1 MIVQD
6 TQTTNEP
13 VTLDVRQT
21 VYYEESFEINFHF
34 PVFNEASWKVLEYGH
49 GWVQIYTDDVDAIRH
64 AKELLEYTGEDHL
77 KVTIDGTEEHLLV
90 SFDNDNELHLVLD
103 LCMDDMDCYD
113 TEISM
118 EII

>member
-6 TQTTNEP
+6 NQTANNP

-34 PVFNEASWKVLEYGH
+34 PVFNEASWRVLESGH
-49 GWVQIYTDDVDAIRH
+49 GWVQIYTDDVDAIKH

-103 LCMDDMDCYD
+103 IHMDDMDCYD
-113 TEISM
+113 TEITM